1 MRVTLCEDRN
11 SIQSY
16 FDKFLHADVKDP
28 EIRDRVFDYFVD
40 KVYSHDDKLVVTMW
54 FLEDDRQE
62 ITWRD

>member
-1 MRVTLCEDRN
+1 M
-11 SIQSY
+11 
-16 FDKFLHADVKDP
+16 KDP

-40 KVYSHDDKLVVTMW
+40 KVYSHDDKLVVTTW